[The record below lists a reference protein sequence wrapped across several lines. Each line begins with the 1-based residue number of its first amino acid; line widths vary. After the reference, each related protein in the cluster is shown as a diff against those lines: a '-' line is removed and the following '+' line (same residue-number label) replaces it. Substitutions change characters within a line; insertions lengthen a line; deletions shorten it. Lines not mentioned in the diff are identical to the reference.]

1 VSTAS
6 STCREGFELRSWMS
20 SEEREDEEGEVRR
33 GSEAEGSRFN
43 VGVMA
48 IVRGNSFYMNIFG
61 LCWYRVSCVVT
72 DIYICIYILYI
83 YIYRE
88 GPAGKE
94 SLQVANVKPKERHLW
109 PLSKK
114 EPFKHQL
121 HPNTMQRIKDEMPP
135 LLHFCCKRMALKSHM
150 QDAAEHFV
158 PQGVS
163 KLA

>member
-43 VGVMA
+43 VGIMA

-61 LCWYRVSCVVT
+61 LCWYRVSCVVA
-72 DIYICIYILYI
+72 DV

-114 EPFKHQL
+114 ELFKHQL

-135 LLHFCCKRMALKSHM
+135 LLHFCYKMALKSHM